1 MRIRPRA
8 AHLLSGAALLCL
20 PAFVAAQQKQP
31 LIYDAAAAQTRTVR
45 DQRIAVDD
53 LPDHI
58 LRIYDVRR
66 TFSGRAP
73 VFDGVRAIEMWEQG
87 VADTVDRNG
96 GESAYITFVLE
107 NGEKVLGRYAGVVQ
121 SFRWPDGSRHY
132 DHVGSITLTGGSG
145 RFAAVRGLIRVRAAI
160 DPGADSSQIE
170 SRGEYWLVP

>member
-1 MRIRPRA
+1 MRTPARA
-8 AHLLSGAALLCL
+8 AHLLGGAALLCL
-20 PAFVAAQQKQP
+20 PVLVAAQQKQP
-31 LIYDAAAAQTRTVR
+31 LIYDAGAAQTRTVH

-53 LPDHI
+53 VPDHV
-58 LRIYDVRR
+58 LRFYDVRR
-66 TFSGRAP
+66 AFTGRAP

-96 GESAYITFVLE
+96 SESAYITYVLE

-145 RFAAVRGLIRVRAAI
+145 RFAGMRGLIRVRAAV
-160 DPGADSSQIE
+160 DPGADSNQIE
-170 SRGEYWLVP
+170 SKGEYWFLR